1 MSHILNFSQFI
12 GESDEQKKIEYIYD
26 KTGKEVEKAIMT
38 LSGSS
43 SGEMT
48 KLVNNF
54 VDTYDLLKKAQDAH
68 EGAKEILKDRI
79 NKSFKEE
86 ERFITRI
93 IKTVKYSLTFSK
105 YTKEK
110 HDEKIE
116 IDYDKALKEIME
128 VFPDI
133 KEGLKEIIKNHTQ
146 TVKTFKK
153 ETSGAIKH
161 SHIDVNEG
169 ITDILKGT
177 ANTLK
182 TMFTSLYRT
191 LRRLGSSMDKKF
203 KTLDRLLKMKG

>member
-26 KTGKEVEKAIMT
+26 KTGKEVERIIMT
-38 LSGSS
+38 FSGSS

-54 VDTYDLLKKAQDAH
+54 VDTYDLLKRAQDAH
-68 EGAKEILKDRI
+68 ERAKEILKDRA

-93 IKTVKYSLTFSK
+93 IKTIKYTVTFSK

-110 HDEKIE
+110 HDEKIQ

-133 KEGLKEIIKNHTQ
+133 KEGLNEIIKNHTQ
-146 TVKTFKK
+146 TVNTFRK
-153 ETSGAIKH
+153 EIAGAIKH

-177 ANTLK
+177 TNTLK
-182 TMFTSLYRT
+182 ILFTSLYKT

-203 KTLDRLLKMKG
+203 KTLDHLLKMKG